1 MEENKI
7 QELLEKVVK
16 KTNDLLDE
24 KLQRIEN
31 NIKIEINEIQTELY
45 NFKIENGLDITNI
58 K

>member
-16 KTNDLLDE
+16 KT
-24 KLQRIEN
+24 
-31 NIKIEINEIQTELY
+31 NEIQTELY